1 MKYVI
6 AILLAACGSS
16 TSAPPAA
23 PAPPAQPAEHGHEHA
38 HQHHGAQPLGH
49 RFGKAEKW
57 VPIFDDP
64 ARDKWQ
70 KPEAV
75 IAALSIE
82 AGMSVA
88 DVGAGTGYFT
98 SHLARAVGTSGTVLA
113 VDIEPDMIR
122 YLGERATNE
131 RTPQVKPQLATPDD
145 PTLPA
150 ASLDRILV
158 VDTWHHIPDRVAYA
172 TKLAAALKPGG
183 FVLVVDYTMQTSKGP
198 PRSHRLEPAKVAE
211 ELTAA
216 GLRASTVEA
225 GLPDQYVIKAAK

>member
-16 TSAPPAA
+16 TPAPAAA
-23 PAPPAQPAEHGHEHA
+23 PAQGAQPAPHGHDHA

-64 ARDKWQ
+64 ARDAWQ
-70 KPEAV
+70 KPDVV
-75 IAALSIE
+75 ISALAIE
-82 AGMSVA
+82 QGMTVA

-113 VDIEPDMIR
+113 VDIEPDMVR
-122 YLGERATNE
+122 YLGERAARE
-131 RTPQVKPQLATPDD
+131 GAPQVKPQLATPED
-145 PTLPA
+145 PRLPA

-183 FVLVVDYTMQTSKGP
+183 FVLVVDYTMKTSKGP
-198 PRSHRLEPAKVAE
+198 PRSRRLEPATVAD

-225 GLPDQYVIKAAK
+225 GLPDQYAIKAAK